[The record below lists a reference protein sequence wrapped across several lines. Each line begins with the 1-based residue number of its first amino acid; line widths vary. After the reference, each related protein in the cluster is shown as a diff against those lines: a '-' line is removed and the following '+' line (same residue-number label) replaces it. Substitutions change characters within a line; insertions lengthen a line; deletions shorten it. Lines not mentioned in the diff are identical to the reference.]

1 MLLGVML
8 AILLADPA
16 LTGVVKDTSGGVIPG
31 AVVVVR
37 SAVGSERQA
46 VTGPDGRFTF
56 ETLPP
61 GEVTLTVRLGGFRDE
76 IRKLGNGKETGN
88 RNEIEVVLQPGTQS
102 ETVTVTPART
112 EQPLG
117 AVPASVNIID
127 REDVQNS
134 PAMIADDVL
143 RQSPTFSLFRRTSAI
158 SANPTA
164 QGVSL
169 RSIGPSGV
177 SRSLVMVDNVP
188 FNDPF
193 GGWVNWTRMP
203 LLSVDRFEMVNGST
217 SNLYG
222 NYAMG
227 GVINLV
233 SRAPQRRT
241 IEVKPEFGSRTTPKL
256 DLFASDV
263 IGKVG
268 ISGTAS
274 AFDTDG
280 FKQVVESERGLI
292 DNEASVKYQNYSVKL
307 DYNPNGNLNMFVRG
321 NYFDEHRNN
330 AKVAT
335 ANGTPVG
342 TPNGTPEDND
352 TTAES
357 FAAGVRTL
365 LRDQSNLQATLF
377 WDSVDYDQTFLA
389 VNTVPNTP
397 PRSTS
402 RLSTRQHVPTK
413 NFGGMAQWGKSIE
426 MKHYFSAGTDWRWVD
441 ADNTDYSYDTT
452 TGTNVTLTRLA
463 GGTQLSAGA
472 FAQDIFSPVDKLTI
486 TASIRYDHWRNYDGK
501 NIETLPNGSNPATSR
516 PTLPERSDDVPS
528 PRVAALYRLTDNV
541 SAWGDWTMGFRA
553 PTLNELYRQFRL
565 GANLT
570 LANEDLG
577 PERLRGGE
585 LGVSI
590 GLPRNA
596 IVRTTWY
603 DNRME
608 NPVGTIPRPDVVV
621 AGATVVQ
628 RANLGRT
635 RIWGIQTDADF
646 RLNKY
651 VRLSGGYLYNQ
662 AKVTENPID
671 PALVGKY
678 LVQVPVHRGSIQ
690 ALYTNR
696 KIADISFGLQMV
708 GRQFDDVLN
717 TGKVPG
723 ETEPGLP
730 GFAAV
735 DINATR
741 QITHNVDVFFGVQ
754 NLFDEEYIVQLLP
767 TTSGS
772 PRLVTGGFR
781 VRWHGR

>member
-8 AILLADPA
+8 ALLLADPA
-16 LTGVVKDTSGGVIPG
+16 LTGVVKDTSGAVVPG

-37 SAVGSERQA
+37 SAVGTERQA
-46 VTGPDGRFTF
+46 VTGSDGRFAF
-56 ETLPP
+56 ETIPE
-61 GEVTLTVRLGGFRDE
+61 GTVTLTVRLGGFRDE
-76 IRKLGNGKETGN
+76 VRKLGDAKETRN
-88 RNEIEVVLQPGTQS
+88 RTEIEVVLQPGPQS
-102 ETVTVTPART
+102 ETVTVTPARI

-127 REDVQNS
+127 REDIQNS
-134 PAMIADDVL
+134 PAVIADDVL

-203 LLSVDRFEMVNGST
+203 LLSVDRFEMVNNST

-241 IEVKPEFGSRTTPKL
+241 IEVKPEYGSRSSPKL

-263 IGKVG
+263 FGKVG
-268 ISGTAS
+268 ITGNAS

-280 FKQVVESERGLI
+280 FKQVVPSEAGLV
-292 DNEASVKYQNYSVKL
+292 DTNATVKYQNYNVKL
-307 DYNPNGNLNMFVRG
+307 DYNPNGNMNLFVRG

-335 ANGTPVG
+335 ANGTPPG

-357 FAAGVRTL
+357 FAAGLRTL
-365 LRDQSNLQATLF
+365 LPDQSNFQTTLF

-389 VNTVPNTP
+389 IAAVSGVQRASGRLT
-397 PRSTS
+397 TS
-402 RLSTRQHVPTK
+402 QRVPTK
-413 NFGGMAQWGKSIE
+413 NFGGMAQWGKSIA
-426 MKHYFSAGTDWRWVD
+426 MQHYFSAGSDWRWVD
-441 ADNTDYSYDTT
+441 GDSTDLSYDAV
-452 TGTNVTLTRLA
+452 TGTTVTLTRVA
-463 GGTQLSAGA
+463 GGTQTSIGG
-472 FAQDIFSPVDKLTI
+472 FAQDIYSPTQQLTI
-486 TASIRYDHWRNYDGK
+486 TASVRYDHWRNYDGK
-501 NIETLPNGSNPATSR
+501 NTETNPDGSHPSTSR

-528 PRVAALYRLTDNV
+528 PRIAALYRLTSNV
-541 SAWGDWTMGFRA
+541 SAWGDWSMGFRA

-565 GANLT
+565 GAILT
-570 LANEDLG
+570 LANEELG

-585 LGVSI
+585 LGVSV
-590 GLPRNA
+590 GLPHNA

-608 NPVGTIPRPDVVV
+608 DPVGTK
-621 AGATVVQ
+621 Q
-628 RANLGRT
+628 RLDIQANGNTLQRVNLGRT
-635 RIWGIQTDADF
+635 RIWGLQTDADV

-651 VRLSGGYLYNQ
+651 VRFSGGYLYNQ

-690 ALYTNR
+690 AIYTNR
-696 KIADISFGLQMV
+696 KIADVSFAVQMV
-708 GRQFDDVLN
+708 GRQFDDAQN

-730 GFAAV
+730 GFASY

-741 QITHNVDVFFGVQ
+741 QLTHNLDVFFGVQ
-754 NLFDEEYIVQLLP
+754 NLTDKEYIVQLQP

-781 VRWHGR
+781 VRWSGK